1 MIRYFCLVLRDQF
14 LSNCSLKTGYYNKT
28 CSFCYVAIKID
39 FINVEKSVTKISNY
53 IVCNKTITLNLYFT
67 KLS

>member
-1 MIRYFCLVLRDQF
+1 MGSVLLFSFER
-14 LSNCSLKTGYYNKT
+14 SISLKLFFENWILNKT

-53 IVCNKTITLNLYFT
+53 ILFVTRQLH
-67 KLS
+67 